1 MKRIYFLFLVLAT
14 SISVVF
20 AQKDAKAQAILDKTA
35 AAYQKANGI
44 KLTFDG
50 TQKGTLLLKGSCFY
64 LDCAG
69 VKSWFNG
76 KTQWSYVQQ
85 NEEVTI
91 SNPTAE
97 EIQSVNPYALITS
110 YKTLFNYRYKGT
122 QTRNGKK
129 GQEIVLTPRQKG
141 EIQSITFTVS
151 ADYEPI
157 YIGIQLT
164 NGQTQK
170 LNITS
175 YQTNLNLNST
185 NFSFNAKKYPNAEI
199 IDMR

>member
-1 MKRIYFLFLVLAT
+1 MKRFYFSLLILIT
-14 SISVVF
+14 SVSAVF
-20 AQKDAKAQAILDKTA
+20 AQKDAKAQTILDKTA
-35 AAYQKANGI
+35 AAYQKAEGI
-44 KLTFDG
+44 AITFGG

-69 VKSWFNG
+69 VKSWFDG

-97 EIQSVNPYALITS
+97 EIRSVNPYALITS
-110 YKTLFNYRYKGT
+110 YKTLFNYRYKGA
-122 QTRNGKK
+122 QTRNGRK
-129 GQEIVLTPRQKG
+129 GQEIVLTPLQKG
-141 EIQSITFTVS
+141 DIQSITFTVS

-157 YIGIQLT
+157 YIGVKLS
-164 NGQTQK
+164 NGKTQEF
-170 LNITS
+170 NITS
-175 YQTNLNLNST
+175 YQTHRNLSSSI
-185 NFSFNAKKYPNAEI
+185 FRFDAKKYPNAEI

>member
-50 TQKGTLLLKGSCFY
+50 TQKGILLLKGSCFY

-151 ADYEPI
+151 ANYEPI

>member
-1 MKRIYFLFLVLAT
+1 MKRFYFSLLILIT
-14 SISVVF
+14 SVSAVF
-20 AQKDAKAQAILDKTA
+20 AQKNAKAQAILDKTA
-35 AAYQKANGI
+35 AAYQKAEGI
-44 KLTFDG
+44 AITFGG

-69 VKSWFNG
+69 VKSWFDG
-76 KTQWSYVQQ
+76 KTQWSYALQ
-85 NEEVTI
+85 NEEVTV

-97 EIQSVNPYALITS
+97 ELQSVNPYALITS
-110 YKTLFNYRYKGT
+110 YKTLFNYRYRGF

-129 GQEIVLTPRQKG
+129 GQEVVLTPRQKG

-157 YIGIQLT
+157 YIGVKLS
-164 NGQTQK
+164 NGKTQEF
-170 LNITS
+170 NITS
-175 YQTNLNLNST
+175 YQTHRNLSSSI
-185 NFSFNAKKYPNAEI
+185 FRFDAKKYPNAEI

>member
-1 MKRIYFLFLVLAT
+1 MKRIYFFFLMLAT
-14 SISVVF
+14 SMSVVF

-35 AAYQKANGI
+35 AAYQKAEGI
-44 KLTFDG
+44 AITFGG

-69 VKSWFNG
+69 VKSWFDG

-110 YKTLFNYRYKGT
+110 YKTLFNYRYRGF

-129 GQEIVLTPRQKG
+129 DKKLYSLLVKKEI
-141 EIQSITFTVS
+141 
-151 ADYEPI
+151 Y
-157 YIGIQLT
+157 
-164 NGQTQK
+164 N
-170 LNITS
+170 
-175 YQTNLNLNST
+175 
-185 NFSFNAKKYPNAEI
+185 
-199 IDMR
+199 

>member
-1 MKRIYFLFLVLAT
+1 MKRIYFFFLMLAT
-14 SISVVF
+14 SMSVVF

-35 AAYQKANGI
+35 AAYQKAEGI
-44 KLTFDG
+44 AITFGG

-69 VKSWFNG
+69 VKSWFDG

-97 EIQSVNPYALITS
+97 EIRSVNPYALITS
-110 YKTLFNYRYKGT
+110 YKTLFNYRYKGA
-122 QTRNGKK
+122 QTRNGRK

-141 EIQSITFTVS
+141 DIQSITFTVS

-157 YIGIQLT
+157 YIGVKLS
-164 NGQTQK
+164 NGKTQEF
-170 LNITS
+170 NITS
-175 YQTNLNLNST
+175 YQTHRNLNSSI
-185 NFSFNAKKYPNAEI
+185 FRFDAKKYPNAEI

>member
-69 VKSWFNG
+69 VKSWFDG

>member
-1 MKRIYFLFLVLAT
+1 MKRIYFFFLMLAT
-14 SISVVF
+14 SMSVVF

-35 AAYQKANGI
+35 AAYQKAEGI
-44 KLTFDG
+44 AITFGG
-50 TQKGTLLLKGSCFY
+50 TQKGILLLKGSCFH

-69 VKSWFNG
+69 VKSWFDG

-110 YKTLFNYRYKGT
+110 YKTLFNYRYKGA
-122 QTRNGKK
+122 QTRNGRK

-141 EIQSITFTVS
+141 DIQLITFTVS

-157 YIGIQLT
+157 YIGVKLS
-164 NGQTQK
+164 NGKTQEF
-170 LNITS
+170 NITS
-175 YQTNLNLNST
+175 YQTHRNLSSSI
-185 NFSFNAKKYPNAEI
+185 FRFDAKKYPNAEI

>member
-1 MKRIYFLFLVLAT
+1 MKRIYFFFLMLAT
-14 SISVVF
+14 SMSVVF

-35 AAYQKANGI
+35 AAYQKAEGI
-44 KLTFDG
+44 AITFGG
-50 TQKGTLLLKGSCFY
+50 TQKGILLLKGSCFY

-69 VKSWFNG
+69 VKSWFDG

-110 YKTLFNYRYKGT
+110 YKTLFNYRYKGA
-122 QTRNGKK
+122 QTRNGRK

-141 EIQSITFTVS
+141 DIQSITFTVS

-157 YIGIQLT
+157 YIGVKLS
-164 NGQTQK
+164 NGKTQEF
-170 LNITS
+170 NITS
-175 YQTNLNLNST
+175 YQTHRNLSSSI
-185 NFSFNAKKYPNAEI
+185 FRFDAKKYPNAEI

>member
-151 ADYEPI
+151 ANYEPI

>member
-1 MKRIYFLFLVLAT
+1 MKRIYFFFLMLAT
-14 SISVVF
+14 SMSVVF

-35 AAYQKANGI
+35 AAYQKAEGI
-44 KLTFDG
+44 AITFGG

-69 VKSWFNG
+69 VKSWFDG

-110 YKTLFNYRYKGT
+110 YKTLFNYRYKGA
-122 QTRNGKK
+122 QTRNGRK

-141 EIQSITFTVS
+141 DIQSITFTVS

-157 YIGIQLT
+157 YIGVKLS
-164 NGQTQK
+164 NGKTQEF
-170 LNITS
+170 NITS
-175 YQTNLNLNST
+175 YQTHRNLSSSI
-185 NFSFNAKKYPNAEI
+185 FHFDAKKYPNAEI

>member
-1 MKRIYFLFLVLAT
+1 MKRIYFFFLILVT

-69 VKSWFNG
+69 VKSWFDG

-151 ADYEPI
+151 ANYEPI

>member
-1 MKRIYFLFLVLAT
+1 MKRIYFFFLMLAT
-14 SISVVF
+14 SMSVVF

-35 AAYQKANGI
+35 AAYQKAEGI
-44 KLTFDG
+44 AITFGG

-69 VKSWFNG
+69 VKSWFDG

-110 YKTLFNYRYKGT
+110 YKTLFNYRYRGFQKKKK
-122 QTRNGKK
+122 KK

-141 EIQSITFTVS
+141 DIQLITFTVS

-157 YIGIQLT
+157 YIGVKLS
-164 NGQTQK
+164 NGKTQEF
-170 LNITS
+170 NITS
-175 YQTNLNLNST
+175 YQTHRNLNSSI
-185 NFSFNAKKYPNAEI
+185 FRFDAKKYPNAEI